1 MALFNKE
8 TNILSLEGF
17 GALLYVYDLNGN
29 HLKSINPGGCLKQ
42 TYGICVGTFG
52 FCVGIRKNGIEE
64 IYVYD
69 YIARSVFVFN
79 QDFKLITRIGKSLE
93 ASYYLTIDCESDILY
108 CSHRNK
114 DIVTLWNVNDA
125 KLIQELKIERPSSL
139 RISENKIYIVSA
151 GNYEADWGN
160 RKFKKMEKGNYI
172 NVLNKSNH
180 KIINKIQFDDW
191 LDPQSLHLSSDG
203 DIYTIAY
210 ELDKNNGIWSKNRFL
225 FIIDS
230 TSSQI
235 KQKIEL
241 NDVYSFD
248 DALYLNNKL
257 ILCNVNGKRN
267 EIRIIEFEQNSS
279 F

>member
-8 TNILSLEGF
+8 TNILITDYGKDLIH
-17 GALLYVYDLNGN
+17 VCDLNEN
-29 HLKSINPGGCLKQ
+29 HLKSINPGDCLNEL
-42 TYGICVGTFG
+42 YGICVGIG
-52 FCVGIRKNGIEE
+52 KNGIEE
-64 IYVYD
+64 IYVYGLE
-69 YIARSVFVFN
+69 AKTVFVFN
-79 QDFKLITRIGKSLE
+79 QDFKLIKKIGKSLE
-93 ASYYLTIDCESDILY
+93 RLCNLTIDCDSDILY
-108 CSHRNK
+108 CSHY
-114 DIVTLWNVNDA
+114 DTDVVTLWNVNDA
-125 KLIQELKIERPSSL
+125 KLIEELKIEQPFEL
-139 RISENKIYIVSA
+139 KISENKIYIVSYA
-151 GNYEADWGN
+151 EYDADMEK
-160 RKFKKMEKGNYI
+160 RKLKKIEKGNYI

-267 EIRIIEFEQNSS
+267 EIRIIEFE
-279 F
+279 